1 MLYVWPTARAH
12 EIDIEQLWSY
22 AEFREVSLEAFVRD
36 VVVPCAAEFD
46 DEEAA
51 LRVLHE
57 SRHRRLLATA
67 AVACAA
73 AGIAAWR
80 SR

>member
-1 MLYVWPTARAH
+1 MWPAARAH
-12 EIDIEQLWSY
+12 EIDTGRLWSY

-36 VVVPCAAEFD
+36 VVVPCAAEFE

-57 SRHRRLLATA
+57 SRRRRLVAAA
-67 AVACAA
+67 AVAAAA